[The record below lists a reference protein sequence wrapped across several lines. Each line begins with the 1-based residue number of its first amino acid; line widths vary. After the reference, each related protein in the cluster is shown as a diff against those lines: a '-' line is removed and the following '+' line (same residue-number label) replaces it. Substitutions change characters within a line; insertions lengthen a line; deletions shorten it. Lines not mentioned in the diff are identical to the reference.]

1 MSSESPKLDSVRRQ
15 ARRVAQHEGT
25 ARMSF
30 GDIVTELSN
39 RSFSFSLEGS
49 ELKYTTDHETT
60 DSERECISANESD
73 LIDLLRN
80 AGWPQ
85 IRRWALFTRSLQKD
99 PESFVTEWISQK
111 RESGICAICGAVA
124 ESDLSYCAPCSLAGA
139 ETIDGLLKH
148 MGTILKQVTDNPEAT
163 LKEYTPH
170 LKAFEEGLKSFYD
183 LFKHITTIS
192 TGSVVLIITFLE
204 KLFTDPAWK
213 GLVTASFGFLTLSVV
228 ASLTT
233 MFFLSR
239 AIAQLGKMPKR
250 AEPFF
255 EASMILTIASFLIG
269 ITSLVVFAIKNLY
282 R

>member
-1 MSSESPKLDSVRRQ
+1 MTAEPLQFKSVKSQ
-15 ARRVAQHEGT
+15 AKRLAEHEGT
-25 ARMSF
+25 AKMSF
-30 GDIVTELSN
+30 GDVITELSN
-39 RSFSFSLEGS
+39 RGFSFSLNGT
-49 ELKYTTDHETT
+49 ELQYTAQCEITAD
-60 DSERECISANESD
+60 ERECISANETD
-73 LIDLLRN
+73 FIDLLRY
-80 AGWPQ
+80 AGWAQ
-85 IRRWALFTRSLQKD
+85 IRRWALFSRSLQKD
-99 PESFVTEWISQK
+99 PESFVKEWISQK
-111 RESGICAICGAVA
+111 RESGVCAICGSTA
-124 ESDLSYCAPCSLAGA
+124 ESDLSYCTPCSLAGA

-163 LKEYTPH
+163 LKDYTPH

-204 KLFTDPAWK
+204 KLFANPAWK

-239 AIAQLGKMPKR
+239 TIGQLGKMPKR

-255 EASMILTIASFLIG
+255 EASMIVTITSFLIG
-269 ITSLVVFAIKNLY
+269 ITCLVVFAVKNLY